1 MKRATLMLMFVL
13 SIVVLL
19 SSCVGSTP
27 GAIGTSQ
34 AVRLVPQVSGSDG
47 VYVYKRPF
55 GRTLIIAVK
64 DNSLQVYDA
73 STGGMVYSEEYDSET
88 GKWTSRGSSSGYG
101 YVGAHGGSNG
111 GGYQGYLGNPMNIYN
126 NNFERTYYP
135 NGSVVVR
142 RK

>member
-73 STGGMVYSEEYDSET
+73 STGGMVYSEEYDPKT
-88 GKWTSRGSSSGYG
+88 GKWTSRGSSSWGYG
-101 YVGAHGGSNG
+101 GNYG
-111 GGYQGYLGNPMNIYN
+111 GGHGYGGYNPSMDK
-126 NNFERTYYP
+126 YP
-135 NGSVVVR
+135 NKQR
-142 RK
+142 PMFR